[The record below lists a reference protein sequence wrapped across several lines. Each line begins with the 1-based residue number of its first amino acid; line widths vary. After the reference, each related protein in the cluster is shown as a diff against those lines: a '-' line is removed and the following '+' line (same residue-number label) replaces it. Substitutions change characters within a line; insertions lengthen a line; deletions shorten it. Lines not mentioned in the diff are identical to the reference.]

1 MSEVNRCVCTGQ
13 TFAELKLRAE
23 SIAGDFDT
31 LREQTGCAQSCGL
44 CEPYVRAMLR
54 TGRTSFR
61 PMDPAIREPG
71 CSSSRDRSC

>member
-23 SIAGDFDT
+23 AIGRDFEA
-31 LREQTGCAQSCGL
+31 LREQTGCAERCGL

-61 PMDPAIREPG
+61 PLDPAIREPE
-71 CSSSRDRSC
+71 